1 MAYKGHLSDKEF
13 FEQMCRWADS
23 LSTQTASKWW
33 NAAFEVIVRNVYLQG
48 SCRIPGLGVITTKEV
63 KETYQ
68 KQINPE
74 TGETVV
80 YKVPARV
87 LPYLIASDDFVND
100 VNAEGVTK
108 QYRKRLKANALTM
121 RDYEREVRAQ
131 ALNGQPTDK
140 KVEEAKEEFKKLLK
154 QKVAKNKA
162 KLERNE
168 NEEE

>member
-1 MAYKGHLSDKEF
+1 
-13 FEQMCRWADS
+13 MCRWADS

-121 RDYEREVRAQ
+121 RD
-131 ALNGQPTDK
+131 
-140 KVEEAKEEFKKLLK
+140 
-154 QKVAKNKA
+154 
-162 KLERNE
+162 
-168 NEEE
+168 